1 MESKVCS
8 PFYLSDFTFS
18 DRLAYLKLEFSH
30 TRNFDCSGSVLRGY
44 PALLRYSTVSTMF
57 NKLLLGLTP
66 LRLSDGPRQ
75 ILFCY
80 SPFELKLPHT
90 TFEVQNA
97 QQMLLTGV
105 FL

>member
-1 MESKVCS
+1 
-8 PFYLSDFTFS
+8 
-18 DRLAYLKLEFSH
+18 
-30 TRNFDCSGSVLRGY
+30 
-44 PALLRYSTVSTMF
+44 MF

-90 TFEVQNA
+90 TFEVRNA
-97 QQMLLTGV
+97 QRNVIDWCVPLVVLGPQPPISQDKVGGYRPTLEEGDHVDVSADNAT
-105 FL
+105 